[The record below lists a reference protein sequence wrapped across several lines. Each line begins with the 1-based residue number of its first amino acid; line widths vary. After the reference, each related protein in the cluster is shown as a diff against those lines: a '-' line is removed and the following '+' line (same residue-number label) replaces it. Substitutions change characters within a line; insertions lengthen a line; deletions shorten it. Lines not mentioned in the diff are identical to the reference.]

1 MKKLSSIIL
10 LVAVLV
16 CSVAAFAQTAG
27 TQDAVE
33 TTSSGII
40 NWTTNEVMATGIGA
54 PPAMA
59 SNPAQARAMAERAAF
74 IVALRNLLETVKGV
88 RVDSETVVRNFMVQ
102 SDVIRTRVDGIVKG
116 AKVVKTQYLS
126 DGSVEVQVSLP
137 MKGAFLDAVL
147 PESFGKPFRGLLPP
161 ITRKP
166 SDVKPTPIPP
176 QPPKSAE
183 PAKPA
188 LPVPAVPQVQPEPTK
203 PSLPPTVTAPEKKP
217 EPTPP
222 LSQPTGTVPDIK
234 PEPAKP
240 VVPPPV
246 PLPDKKPEPIKPAEP
261 AVPAPAPENG
271 TPPVF
276 KGGTAT
282 GVVVDGRGLGL
293 RPALLPKII
302 DPQGQEIYVGQI
314 VTRTNAVDQGVAG
327 YAKDVNAAASNFRV
341 TDNPAVIK
349 GVRASGSTRT
359 DVMVSQ
365 ADAQMLRQLSS
376 KGDFLQ
382 NCRVII
388 VY

>member
-1 MKKLSSIIL
+1 MKKNFSIVL
-10 LVAVLV
+10 LVASMLWTG
-16 CSVAAFAQTAG
+16 AFFAQAAG
-27 TQDAVE
+27 PNDAVE
-33 TTSSGII
+33 TTNSGII

-54 PPAMA
+54 PPAMIT
-59 SNPAQARAMAERAAF
+59 NPAQARAMAERAAF

-88 RVDSETVVRNFMVQ
+88 RVDSETVVRNFMVK
-102 SDVIRTRVDGIVKG
+102 SDVIRVRVDGIVKG

-126 DGSVEVQVSLP
+126 DGSVEVQVALS
-137 MKGAFLDAVL
+137 MRGAFLDAVL

-161 ITRKP
+161 VTRKP
-166 SDVKPTPIPP
+166 SELKPTPVPS
-176 QPPKSAE
+176 QPSKPTE
-183 PAKPA
+183 PAKPV
-188 LPVPAVPQVQPEPTK
+188 LPVPVVPQVQPEPTK
-203 PSLPPTVTAPEKKP
+203 PSIPPTVTVPEKKP
-217 EPTPP
+217 EPIQPLEPP
-222 LSQPTGTVPDIK
+222 TVKVPEAK
-234 PEPAKP
+234 PEPSKP
-240 VVPPPV
+240 VIPPPATV
-246 PLPDKKPEPIKPAEP
+246 PEKKPEPVKPIE
-261 AVPAPAPENG
+261 PAPAVSAPESG
-271 TPPVF
+271 TTPAF

-302 DPQGQEIYVGQI
+302 DPQGQEIYVGQV
-314 VTRTNAVDQGVAG
+314 VTRTNAVEQGVAG

-349 GVRASGSTRT
+349 GVRASGSTKT
-359 DVMVSQ
+359 DIMVSQ